1 MLRLAAIAVMGAL
14 SAAASAQVMMT
25 LAARAHPTP
34 VASAASPEFAS
45 AQSNDAQPASGQDA
59 EVPKGP
65 DGHFWA
71 EASVGGHEVRFLVD
85 TGASAVALTPEDA
98 QRLGIDPNS
107 LNYAYTVTT
116 ASGQA
121 HAARVELPSVAV
133 AGAEVDNVEAYVIQT
148 GLEHSLLG
156 MSYLGRLNQFE
167 ATKTSLIL
175 RP

>member
-14 SAAASAQVMMT
+14 SAAASAQIVIS
-25 LAARAHPTP
+25 LARAHPTP
-34 VASAASPEFAS
+34 EASAPTAQFAT
-45 AQSNDAQPASGQDA
+45 AQVPDPQPATGQDA
-59 EVPKGP
+59 EVPKSP

-71 EASVGGHEVRFLVD
+71 EASVSGHEVRFLVD

-98 QRLGIDPNS
+98 ERLGIDPNS
-107 LNYAYTVTT
+107 LQYAYTVTT

-121 HAARVELPSVAV
+121 RAARVELPSVRV
-133 AGAEVDNVEAYVIQT
+133 AGAEVDNVDAYVIQT

-156 MSYLGRLNQFE
+156 MSYLGRLNRFE
-167 ATKTSLIL
+167 ATQTSLIL

>member
-1 MLRLAAIAVMGAL
+1 MLRLAAIAVIGAL
-14 SAAASAQVMMT
+14 SAAASAQVVIS
-25 LAARAHPTP
+25 LARAHPAP
-34 VASAASPEFAS
+34 AVSAASPQPVTV
-45 AQSNDAQPASGQDA
+45 QSVETQPASGQDA

-65 DGHFWA
+65 DGHYWA
-71 EASVGGHEVRFLVD
+71 EASVSGHEVRFLVD

-98 QRLGIDPNS
+98 QRLGIDPNNLS
-107 LNYAYTVTT
+107 YAYTVTT

-121 HAARVELPSVAV
+121 RAARVQLASVAV
-133 AGAEVDNVEAYVIQT
+133 AGAEVDNVDAYVIQN

-156 MSYLGRLNQFE
+156 MSYLGRLSQFE